1 MKNVF
6 RLCLLLLGVM
16 IANLTYSQSEL
27 TIKKYILFE
36 TYQKEGF
43 DKMIAQ
49 YEQTINAVH
58 KQDRNKSFY
67 EDLLNNL
74 GYDFMT
80 KNLISEALKVFE
92 FNAKKHPNSANCYD
106 SWAEASLKSGD
117 KEKAIE
123 YYKRALELNPDFDN
137 PRNVLI
143 SLNVIQLDTIFS
155 RKQLEEDLG
164 MIMDAMILHPKLY
177 EYTSKEEFENL
188 YKQIQ
193 AKLKDDMTADDFL
206 KLAYPLLERIGCGHS
221 SLLPSMS
228 YFGNPEGKTVPISVR
243 FEEDKTYILK
253 TFPEGEIPMGSRLL
267 SINDKP
273 VNEIASELTNYFST
287 DGLINQ
293 SGKRYAAGRLFE
305 LMYPKFFIPRDKYKF
320 EYQAY
325 GSDEILELELDAF
338 DTKTIWMPKMM
349 TQNPFHVEYRKDLD
363 AAVIKLKTFWFGGN
377 NDEYDAFLESTFAK
391 IKEVKIQNIILDM
404 RGNGGGDPIAAA
416 HLFSYIAPK
425 PLKYYADVFS
435 AEYAILAQPIEL
447 AKNHFDGHLFTII
460 DGGGYSTTGHIV
472 SLIKYH
478 KIGLIVGSE
487 LGSTYTC
494 NDNKM
499 RVPLKH
505 TRLTLSVARSIFT
518 TAVENM
524 KADQGVLPD
533 YPIGFSVDNLVKGID
548 TEMEFIIKE
557 INKE

>member
-1 MKNVF
+1 MKKLF
-6 RLCLLLLGVM
+6 KLCLLLLGLM
-16 IANLTYSQSEL
+16 IVNLTYSQSEL
-27 TIKKYILFE
+27 TSKEDMLFE

-58 KQDRNKSFY
+58 KQERNKSFN

-74 GYDFMT
+74 GYHFMT
-80 KNLISEALKVFE
+80 KNLMAEALKVFE
-92 FNAKKHPNSANCYD
+92 LNAKNHPKSANCYD
-106 SWAEASLKSGD
+106 SWAEASLKSEN

-177 EYTSKEEFENL
+177 EYTSKKEFEIL

-253 TFPEGEIPMGSRLL
+253 TFPEGEIPIGSRLL

-273 VNEIASELTNYFST
+273 INEIASELTNYFST

-338 DTKTIWMPKMM
+338 DINTIWMPKMM
-349 TQNPFHVEYRKDLD
+349 NQNPFHVEYRKDLD

-377 NDEYDAFLESTFAK
+377 NDKYYAFLDSTFAK
-391 IKEVKIQNIILDM
+391 IKEEKIQNVILDL

-416 HLFSYIAPK
+416 RLFSYIAPK

-499 RVPLKH
+499 RVHLKH
-505 TRLTLSVARSIFT
+505 TRLTLSVARSTFT

-533 YPIGFSVDNLVKGID
+533 YPIDFSVDDLVKGVD
-548 TEMEFIIKE
+548 TEMGFIIKM
-557 INKE
+557 IN